1 MSIRVILAGAVAAS
15 TIIGLNVGNAVAAD
29 RFGYCGVVN
38 AYTPATQTQ
47 EGSLAVG
54 SRVFR
59 IAAGTTVSGTHA
71 IEVGTKRCVAGD
83 RDAPDRFTSLSA
95 QATFLENTSG
105 MVSEFKPATATAQGS
120 LLLNGYAF
128 FLIRAGTE
136 LPPDSAS
143 GHRSFALTISS
154 AGDALITGR
163 IELPPGWAA
172 APTTGPAP
180 ITTLPSTSTDKAA
193 REAIPA
199 SIALLLALAAI
210 AHVHAR
216 RLA

>member
-1 MSIRVILAGAVAAS
+1 MSSRKILAAAAAALTIVVFNAGS
-15 TIIGLNVGNAVAAD
+15 TLAAD

-38 AYTPATQTQ
+38 AYTSPTRTQ
-47 EGSLAVG
+47 EGSLSLG

-59 IAAGTTVSGTHA
+59 VGAGATIGGTHA

-105 MVSEFKPATATAQGS
+105 MVSEFRPATATAQGS
-120 LLLNGYAF
+120 LILNGYAF
-128 FLIRAGTE
+128 YLIRAGTE

-143 GHRSFALTISS
+143 GHRSFTLTISG

-163 IELPPGWAA
+163 IELSPGWAA
-172 APTTGPAP
+172 APTTAP
-180 ITTLPSTSTDKAA
+180 IAALPSTSTSDVDSSAA
-193 REAIPA
+193 T
-199 SIALLLALAAI
+199 IAALLALLAAF
-210 AHVHAR
+210 VAR
-216 RLA
+216 VSATRSN